1 MQETSPTSIQSHMDS
16 IHSPHSTRNTIM
28 NECIKSVKFQ
38 RGMSPSGNRSV
49 LSERVCSGISKGPDH
64 SNLLLFKSL
73 KLTNYASG

>member
-49 LSERVCSGISKGPDH
+49 LSERVSSGISNGPDH
-64 SNLLLFKSL
+64 SNLLLVKSL
-73 KLTNYASG
+73 KLTIEALG